1 MRIAVV
7 GGTGV
12 LGRHVVAELRERGH
26 EALPLSRATGVDA
39 ATGAGL
45 QAALEGAEVVVDA
58 SSTTTTRRPVAV
70 GFFAAVTRN
79 LQAAGARAGVR
90 HLVVVSIVGIDRV
103 PLGYYAGKLEQERLA
118 LAGPVPASVLRTTQ
132 FHEFAG
138 QMLDRTT
145 FGPLAAVPAWRV
157 QPVAAR
163 EAAAALA
170 DLAEGGPAGRVRP
183 LAGPEVHPLP
193 ELARRVA
200 AARGSRVRVLG
211 VRLPGEAG
219 RAVAAGGLL
228 PQGEVDLGRT
238 TFAQWLAQQSWPGP
252 DARRSGG
259 PGRATLRR

>member
-1 MRIAVV
+1 MRITVL

-12 LGRHVVAELRERGH
+12 VGRHVVAALRAAGH
-26 EALPLSRATGVDA
+26 EPVVASRSTGVDL

-45 QAALEGAEVVVDA
+45 DSALDGAEAVVDA
-58 SSTTTTRRPVAV
+58 SSVATAKAR
-70 GFFAAVTRN
+70 AAVEFFTRSAHHV
-79 LQAAGARAGVR
+79 LAAETRAGVR
-90 HLVVVSIVGIDRV
+90 HHVVVSIVGMERV
-103 PLGYYAGKLEQERLA
+103 PLGYYAGKLAQERAVLE
-118 LAGPVPASVLRTTQ
+118 GPVPASVLRTTQ

-163 EAAAALA
+163 EAAAAPA

-193 ELARRVA
+193 DLARRVA
-200 AARGSRVRVLG
+200 AARGARTRVLG
-211 VRLPGEAG
+211 VHLPGAAG

-252 DARRSGG
+252 GAGRSGG